1 MKRLSVCFVALAFTG
16 LAAVGCSKGNE
27 VATPSVPNV
36 PNVDNIQADAAKCTE
51 LAASWATVVVPGADG
66 AKVKQQ
72 IDDLKAQ
79 VPDSVKDD
87 LTVIGD
93 GVTGA
98 SSDPMKLAEFYSSP
112 EFTAANENVTK
123 YLTVECSTV
132 GS

>member
-1 MKRLSVCFVALAFTG
+1 MKRLSVCFVALAFAG
-16 LAAVGCSKGNE
+16 LSAVGCSKTAE

-36 PNVDNIQADAAKCTE
+36 PNVDNLEADAAKCTE

-72 IDDLKAQ
+72 IEDMKAQ

-93 GVTGA
+93 GVSGA
-98 SSDPMKLAEFYSSP
+98 SDPMALAEFYSSP
-112 EFTAANENVTK
+112 EFTAANDNVTK
-123 YLTVECSTV
+123 YLTVECTKV

>member
-1 MKRLSVCFVALAFTG
+1 MRPENERNARSLHRSRPERRLIERVVGALVANRFPVRA
-16 LAAVGCSKGNE
+16 
-27 VATPSVPNV
+27 
-36 PNVDNIQADAAKCTE
+36 
-51 LAASWATVVVPGADG
+51 
-66 AKVKQQ
+66 KQQ